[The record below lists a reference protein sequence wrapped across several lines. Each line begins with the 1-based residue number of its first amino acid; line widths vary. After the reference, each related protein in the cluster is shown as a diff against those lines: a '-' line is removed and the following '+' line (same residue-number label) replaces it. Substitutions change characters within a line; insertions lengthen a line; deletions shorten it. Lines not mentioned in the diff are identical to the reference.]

1 MFNGNSSKEKYDEI
15 LKRENELKERMRNEI
30 LVEDFDD
37 FNSLI
42 ETINLRHEMELKAAY
57 EKGIQQ
63 GSYYQRIIDCKE
75 DMTEF
80 IGKKADDKITCF
92 PK

>member
-1 MFNGNSSKEKYDEI
+1 MQ
-15 LKRENELKERMRNEI
+15 NEI
-30 LVEDFDD
+30 LAEDFDD

-63 GSYYQRIIDCKE
+63 GAYYQRIIDCKE
-75 DMTEF
+75 GITEF
-80 IGKKADDKITCF
+80 IGEKADEEITCF